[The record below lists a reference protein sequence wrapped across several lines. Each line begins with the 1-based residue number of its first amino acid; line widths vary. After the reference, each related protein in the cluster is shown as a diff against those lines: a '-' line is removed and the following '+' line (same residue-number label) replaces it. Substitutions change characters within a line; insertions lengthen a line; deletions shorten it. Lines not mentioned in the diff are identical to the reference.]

1 MSVEMILKNKGAN
14 VFSVRPEHC
23 LIDTCKLM
31 ANERVGVAVVCDQKG
46 KVIGLIS
53 EGDVVHALAA
63 YGKAAHEMPVRNFM
77 SSPPI
82 TCRLGDS
89 AKDVLRVMNDRR
101 VRHLPVMD
109 DGQLAGIV
117 SIGDVVNFRL
127 IQSQEEMGVLRD
139 FAVIR

>member
-1 MSVEMILKNKGAN
+1 MSVAVILKTKGAN
-14 VFSVRPEHC
+14 VFSVRPEHSI
-23 LIDTCKLM
+23 IDTSKLM
-31 ANERVGVAVVCDQKG
+31 ANERVGVAVVCDPKG
-46 KVIGLIS
+46 KVVGLIA
-53 EGDVVHALAA
+53 EGDVVRAIAI
-63 YGKAAHEMPVRNFM
+63 YGKAAHDMPVRNFM

-109 DGQLAGIV
+109 GDILAGIV